1 MDSKERLIQ
10 LCETTIAQLAGYGE
24 EHEKRMKLELK
35 AVDDFNEHDYFLD
48 LHDRGVKIDRNENN
62 LLIALL
68 LGICEDWDESQ
79 QPVYIYGEFPDI
91 DVDFKKDV
99 RMYLK
104 DEWAPK
110 TFGPENVCNI
120 GSYNTFGIKSSL
132 IDMAK
137 VFSADRDEVLNVTTK
152 LGLKDDE
159 GKTLTWERA
168 LELNK
173 DLAEYCK
180 IHPDI
185 AKAAKRMLNR
195 IRSRGKH
202 AGGLI
207 ISRIP
212 IADLVPL
219 CTDSD
224 GNPVSAWTEGLHAQD
239 LQPVGLVK
247 YDVLGLTNL
256 EQLAQA
262 ARIILERADNTT
274 KSIAEEIKLRHGI
287 ENICALPGRESW
299 SDISYLNDPKALA
312 LANQGK
318 LRCIF
323 QFDSAGMRELVK
335 RGGVYS
341 FDDLA
346 AYTALYRPGPL
357 GSGMATNYC
366 DRKNGLE
373 HYEIHPLLEPV
384 LGKTFGV
391 LVYQEQVM
399 KILNI
404 VGDIPLKD
412 CELVRKAISKK
423 KVDKFIKYK
432 NKFLEEG
439 QKRLEWPLEDVVKL
453 WDYIE
458 AFADYGFNMSHAV
471 AYTYISSRLLWLK
484 AHYPLEFFTAILSC
498 EEDEEKVKEYKLEAE
513 KFGIAVNRVDLNKSK
528 VKFSI
533 VGDSIYIGFANI
545 KGIGE
550 EVAKRIVAG
559 QPYASFEDFL
569 TRFGTDAAV
578 IKPLIGLRVFKDTG
592 MSAVTLYEFAEYYKE
607 QMKKRVDRDKRNVK
621 SRNEIVDDLVFLA
634 VDARGLKGIITAE
647 QSAEIREQ
655 AAAHLDKC
663 VELDDDG
670 CNIALNEW
678 MADCL
683 DKFDVKQWKKYVG
696 KYKKNVIPI
705 REKQAEDKPIVL
717 EGFEPPG
724 KIDEELAKIFRADPI
739 EAEDKFYG
747 FGWEHM
753 LEKSPD
759 YEGYTFGEFRRRVD
773 LEDIAITVVEVR
785 VIERPVEKKSKTGNP
800 YYVFKVEDAE
810 WQTEGVTMWDEDYKR
825 FESELQYWESDSR
838 KGHLLKVRLER
849 PKPPFKNYTFESPP
863 KAYRHKVIPKEK
875 KDDVRLTIMERPSP
889 TIEII
894 K

>member
-1 MDSKERLIQ
+1 MHNTNEIVWDEIVSIEP
-10 LCETTIAQLAGYGE
+10 AGEQECFDITLGE
-24 EHEKRMKLELK
+24 N
-35 AVDDFNEHDYFLD
+35 DCFLD
-48 LHDRGVKIDRNENN
+48 QPNY
-62 LLIALL
+62 IA
-68 LGICEDWDESQ
+68 
-79 QPVYIYGEFPDI
+79 
-91 DVDFKKDV
+91 
-99 RMYLK
+99 
-104 DEWAPK
+104 
-110 TFGPENVCNI
+110 N
-120 GSYNTFGIKSSL
+120 
-132 IDMAK
+132 
-137 VFSADRDEVLNVTTK
+137 
-152 LGLKDDE
+152 
-159 GKTLTWERA
+159 
-168 LELNK
+168 
-173 DLAEYCK
+173 
-180 IHPDI
+180 
-185 AKAAKRMLNR
+185 
-195 IRSRGKH
+195 
-202 AGGLI
+202 
-207 ISRIP
+207 
-212 IADLVPL
+212 
-219 CTDSD
+219 
-224 GNPVSAWTEGLHAQD
+224 
-239 LQPVGLVK
+239 GLV
-247 YDVLGLTNL
+247 VHN
-256 EQLAQA
+256 
-262 ARIILERADNTT
+262 
-274 KSIAEEIKLRHGI
+274 
-287 ENICALPGRESW
+287 
-299 SDISYLNDPKALA
+299 
-312 LANQGK
+312 
-318 LRCIF
+318 
-323 QFDSAGMRELVK
+323 
-335 RGGVYS
+335 
-341 FDDLA
+341 
-346 AYTALYRPGPL
+346 
-357 GSGMATNYC
+357 SGMATNYC

-373 HYEIHPLLEPV
+373 NYEIHPLLEPV

-399 KILNI
+399 KILNV
-404 VGDIPLKD
+404 VGGIPLKD

-423 KVDKFIKYK
+423 KVEKFIKYK
-432 NKFLEEG
+432 NQFLEEG

-655 AAAHLDKC
+655 AAAHLDTC

-670 CNIALNEW
+670 CNIALNKW

-696 KYKKNVIPI
+696 KYKKNVISI
-705 REKQAEDKPIVL
+705 REKQAEDKPVVL
-717 EGFEPPG
+717 KGFEPPG